1 LAINFVVL
9 FKHCLSP
16 FLDAVQN
23 LLKYLGM
30 GACER
35 SDKIPEGKSSHTLLL
50 SGRFRGGVEI
60 LAKARLALDPIDQ
73 TVTMNIIVR

>member
-1 LAINFVVL
+1 
-9 FKHCLSP
+9 
-16 FLDAVQN
+16 
-23 LLKYLGM
+23 M